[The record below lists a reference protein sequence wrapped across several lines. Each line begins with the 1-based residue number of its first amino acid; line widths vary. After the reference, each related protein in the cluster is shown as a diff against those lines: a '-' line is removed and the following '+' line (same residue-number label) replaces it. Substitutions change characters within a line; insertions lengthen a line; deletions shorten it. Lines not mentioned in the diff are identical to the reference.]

1 MDHHKPELRS
11 ALLFTI
17 TLELLGS
24 QDIGKTPSGN
34 RRIVQVKGGRFEGE
48 ELRGTV
54 LPGGGDWIVTRPD
67 GVMLLDVRLALET
80 DDKQLIYM
88 TYRGMRH
95 GPQWVMDRLNKG
107 EKVDPSEYYFRTV
120 PWFETASEKYEWLNR
135 IITVAIGRREPTGPV
150 YDVFQIL

>member
-1 MDHHKPELRS
+1 MDHKPELRS

-17 TLELLGS
+17 TIELLGA
-24 QDIGKTPSGN
+24 QDIGATPSGH
-34 RRIVQVKGGRFEGE
+34 RRIVQVKGGTFEGE
-48 ELRGTV
+48 ELRGII

-67 GVMLLDVRLALET
+67 GVMLLDVRLALQT

-95 GPQWVMDRLNKG
+95 GPQWVMERLNSG
-107 EKVDPSEYYFRTV
+107 EKVDPSEYYFRTL
-120 PWFETASEKYEWLNR
+120 PWFETASTKYEWLNR
-135 IITVAIGRREPTGPV
+135 IVTVAIGRREAAGPV